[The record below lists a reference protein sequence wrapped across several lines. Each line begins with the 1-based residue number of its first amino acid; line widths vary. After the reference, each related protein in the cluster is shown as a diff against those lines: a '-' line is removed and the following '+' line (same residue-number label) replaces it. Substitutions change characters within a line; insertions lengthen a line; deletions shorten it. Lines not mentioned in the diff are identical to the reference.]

1 VGVLLTGLLAA
12 LCAAAVAVMLQ
23 PLYKRFLGYEVFGLG
38 FLTSVV
44 SSSSSSS
51 STACIIQQ

>member
-1 VGVLLTGLLAA
+1 
-12 LCAAAVAVMLQ
+12 VAVVLQ

-44 SSSSSSS
+44 SSSSSS
-51 STACIIQQ
+51 TACIIQQ